1 MGSVSAL
8 GVVGS
13 GVTLSFM
20 ITNAYPDVAPNNIK
34 WTFNN
39 GQNISDITGL
49 TTNGFSFSM
58 DLLSLSIVGIS
69 SRHEGNYTLTATNN
83 AGSGQASIELEVEG
97 MCEKLS
103 TFVIYL
109 SHYSINLLSGDIKNI
124 YFTNT
129 YVISPLLLYA
139 MHILSYALCKAL
151 I

>member
-1 MGSVSAL
+1 MSAVGSASAL

-13 GVTLSFM
+13 EVTLSFM
-20 ITNAYPDVAPNNIK
+20 ITDAYPDVTPDNIK

-69 SRHEGNYTLTATNN
+69 ARHEGNYTLTATNN

-97 MCEKLS
+97 MCKKLS
-103 TFVIYL
+103 TFIIADAMYEQTL
-109 SHYSINLLSGDIKNI
+109 S
-124 YFTNT
+124 FTFFHEF
-129 YVISPLLLYA
+129 VDR
-139 MHILSYALCKAL
+139 
-151 I
+151 

>member
-1 MGSVSAL
+1 MSVVGSVFAL

-20 ITNAYPDVAPNNIK
+20 ITNAYPDVPRNNIK

-83 AGSGQASIELEVEG
+83 AGNGQASIELEVEG
-97 MCEKLS
+97 MCENRL
-103 TFVIYL
+103 YL
-109 SHYSINLLSGDIKNI
+109 SHYSINLLIGDIKNI

-129 YVISPLLLYA
+129 YVTFSF
-139 MHILSYALCKAL
+139 ALVCNTY
-151 I
+151 IVICIV